1 MTFNA
6 ENLLQRLAEF
16 SEVAGE
22 PARFVIALS
31 GGLDSTVLTH
41 VLANSREVHG
51 TRIIAVH
58 VDHELQADSSNW
70 HAFCESFAVDLGI
83 DFVGQ
88 RVNVEQQSGRGPEAS
103 ARDARYAAFRT
114 IVRPDD
120 WLLSA
125 HHQDDQAE
133 TLFLNLM
140 RGSGPA
146 GLAGIGAIRPFAAGW
161 LARPLL
167 DVSRDALLEY
177 AQAARLVW
185 IDDPSNQDQGF
196 DRNYLRHEVMPRL
209 DARWPGAAGRLR
221 RSAELAGEAAQLLS
235 DLAEIDRV
243 ALGDQPD
250 RLALD
255 MMREL
260 SQERQRNVLRDVI
273 RRLGLPLPGGSQ
285 LQSIVDDLIP
295 ARDDAQPLVSWSGV
309 EVRRY
314 RNELYIVPQSPP
326 EQALTGGRKVSG
338 DSIELG
344 VGLGILTLTPGAA
357 VGLSDAVIERGL
369 ELRFRQGGEDFQPKG
384 QAHTRKL
391 KKLLQA
397 AGVVPWMRDRLP
409 ILFSDDR
416 IVAVAD
422 IWIAA
427 DAASEPGTKINWING
442 PNLF

>member
-1 MTFNA
+1 MSFSA
-6 ENLLQRLAEF
+6 EVLLQRLADF
-16 SEVAGE
+16 SEVAGK
-22 PARFVIALS
+22 PARFVIAFS

-41 VLANSREVHG
+41 ALANSRESHG
-51 TRIIAVH
+51 TEIIAVH
-58 VDHELQADSSNW
+58 VDHGLQADSQSW
-70 HAFCESFAVDLGI
+70 RAFCESFAADLGI

-88 RVNVEQQSGRGPEAS
+88 RVDVDQQSGRGPEAS
-103 ARDARYAAFRT
+103 AREARYNAFRT
-114 IVRPDD
+114 IMRPGD

-146 GLAGIGAIRPFAAGW
+146 GLAGIGAIRPFAVGW

-167 DVSRDALLEY
+167 EVSRDALSEY
-177 AQAARLVW
+177 AQAAELVW
-185 IDDPSNQDQGF
+185 IEDQSNQDQVF

-209 DARWPGAAGRLR
+209 DARWPDAANRLR
-221 RSAELAGEAAQLLS
+221 RSAQLAGEAAQLLW

-243 ALGDQPD
+243 ALGDHPD

-255 MMREL
+255 GIREL
-260 SQERQRNVLRDVI
+260 SQERQRNVLRHVI
-273 RRLGLPLPGGSQ
+273 RRLGLPAPGGNH
-285 LQSIVDDLIP
+285 LQSIVDDVIP
-295 ARDDAQPLVSWSGV
+295 AREDAQPLVSWSGA

-314 RNELYIVPQSPP
+314 RNELYIVAPSAP
-326 EQALTGGRKVSG
+326 EQMLTGGQKISG
-338 DSIELG
+338 ESIELG
-344 VGLGILTLTPGAA
+344 AGLGYVSLTPGATI
-357 VGLSDAVIERGL
+357 GLSDAVMERGL
-369 ELRFRQGGEDFQPKG
+369 ELRFRQGGEDFRPLG

-391 KKLLQA
+391 KKLLQV

-409 ILFSDDR
+409 ILFSDGR

-427 DAASEPGTKINWING
+427 DAASEPGTKINWLNG
-442 PNLF
+442 PNLY